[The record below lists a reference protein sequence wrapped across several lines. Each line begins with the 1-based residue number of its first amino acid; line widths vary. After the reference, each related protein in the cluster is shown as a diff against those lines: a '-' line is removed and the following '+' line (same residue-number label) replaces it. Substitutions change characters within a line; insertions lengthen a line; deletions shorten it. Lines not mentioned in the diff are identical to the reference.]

1 MAGGKETPRQKMIGM
16 MYLVLTAL
24 LALNVSKEVIAAF
37 VTINNKLGASSK
49 IIQLKSQDTYNGFQQ
64 KKAGILASNG
74 SLIEFNQ
81 WNEKAIELRQKTAS
95 MVDYILR
102 ECNQMIKLAEG
113 KDWIKE
119 KDDNGFITAL
129 NPLIDIQNMD
139 NYDIP
144 THYFIGSNPKKP
156 NERGLNLRAKIHV
169 FRDSVCTLMANYTY
183 NKKTYSFLPPNSIS
197 GLDHALKSV
206 RKEDRNAVK
215 QVYKMLT
222 IPETLK
228 SNDAEKQDMPWAA
241 VMFDHAPIVA
251 AASILNALKLD
262 IENGEAQVA
271 DYLLR
276 KIDGPIFKFNKIE
289 PLAFAPSN
297 YLNVGDSA
305 NIKIMVAAYDSTNIQ
320 KIRYGI
326 DKDTIAEN
334 WRETE
339 GPIQIMGTTG
349 QHKIKGA
356 VGILERGILKW
367 RPWSY
372 EYTVGQPMGVISQ
385 PDMRVLY
392 RGYDNIVEGVASGYP
407 TESISIS
414 GNGCSIR
421 KTGNGKY
428 IVQPISG
435 NRQATL
441 NITARDESGKAVNLG
456 SFNYTIRP
464 LPIANAFLGSIKS
477 GDSPSHGTVVSQRRI
492 SLRFGPEVNLKPVA
506 MTVISGTVSV
516 EGFNK
521 KGKVN
526 SGGILDADAIQILRQ
541 SRGKTVT
548 IMLKYKDSSQQIKRS
563 QPIIFKSR

>member
-37 VTINNKLGASSK
+37 VTINNKIGSSSQ
-49 IIQLKSQDTYNGFQQ
+49 IIQLKSQDTYHGFQQ
-64 KKAGILASNG
+64 KKAGIMASNG
-74 SLIEFNQ
+74 NLTAFNH
-81 WNEKAIELRQKTAS
+81 WHEKALLLQQKTAV
-95 MVDYILR
+95 MVDYILG
-102 ECNQMIKLAEG
+102 ECSEMIELVEG
-113 KDWIKE
+113 KEWIKE
-119 KDDNGFITAL
+119 RDENGFITEL

-144 THYFIGSNPKKP
+144 THFFIGSNPQRP
-156 NERGLNLRAKIHV
+156 NERGLNLRDNIHA
-169 FRDSVCTLMANYTY
+169 FRDSICTIMANYTY
-183 NKKTYSFLPPNSIS
+183 DKKTYSFTPPKTINE
-197 GLDHALKSV
+197 LENALNTV
-206 RKEDRNAVK
+206 RKEDRKEVE
-215 QVYKMLT
+215 QVYKLLS

-228 SNDAEKQDMPWAA
+228 SNDAERVDMPWSS
-241 VMFDHAPIVA
+241 VMFDHAPVVA
-251 AASILNALKLD
+251 AASILSALKLD

-297 YLNVGDSA
+297 YLNEGDSA

-326 DKDTIAEN
+326 DQDTIEAN
-334 WRETE
+334 WKETA
-339 GPIQIMGTTG
+339 GAIRIKGTTG

-372 EYTVGQPMGVISQ
+372 DYTVGQPMGVISQ

-392 RGYDNIVEGVASGYP
+392 KGYDNIVSGVASGYP

-414 GNGCSIR
+414 GSGCSIR
-421 KTGNGKY
+421 KTTNGKY
-428 IVQPISG
+428 IVSPNSG

-441 NITARDESGKAVNLG
+441 SISARDKNGKSIQLG
-456 SFNYTIRP
+456 SFDYTIRP
-464 LPIANAFLGSIKS
+464 MPIANAFLGSIKS
-477 GDSPSHGTVVSQRRI
+477 GDSPSHSAVTSQRKI
-492 SLRFGPEVNLKPVA
+492 SLRFGPEVNLKPVT

-516 EGFNK
+516 EGINK

-526 SGGILDADAIQILRQ
+526 AGGMLNSDALQILRQ

-548 IMLKYKDSSQQIKRS
+548 IMLKYKDSSQQTKRS